1 MKVIHFI
8 AAIDKTAGGTTAYM
22 QLLSAEMKNLIELVV
37 VAGTSPTPV
46 DLPGVRVQFFNPNL
60 ARWFSVEKEF
70 VKFLKDEQPDLVHIN
85 GIWTPYNCL
94 FQKEAWRMG
103 IKVILSPH
111 GMLEPYI
118 LNRHP
123 LKKGIGL
130 ALYQDKA
137 INNADFLHVTAQ
149 SELNQVRKLGYHQ
162 PAAIIP
168 NGIDLSEVKQKT
180 DWNTSPA
187 KNMLFLSRVHPKK
200 GIELLIEAVAQ
211 LKSDQLKVIIAGEGD
226 PVYVESLKKLASQKG
241 VSHLFDFVGGV
252 YGNQKWEL
260 FQKADLFVLPT
271 YSENFGIVIAEAL
284 ATGIPVITTTGTPWK
299 ELETYLCGWW
309 IELSATNLT
318 KALAEAINT
327 SSEDLKAM
335 GLRGRKLVA
344 EKYSVESVS
353 GKMKILY
360 DWILNNCEKPKF
372 INTSK

>member
-22 QLLSAEMKNLIELVV
+22 QLLSAELKNWIELVV

-46 DLPGVRVQFFNPNL
+46 DLTGVRVHFFNQNL
-60 ARWFSVEKEF
+60 LRWFSIQKEF
-70 VKFLKDEQPDLVHIN
+70 EKFLKDEKPDLVHIN
-85 GIWTPYNCL
+85 GIWTPYNWL
-94 FQKEAWRMG
+94 FQKEAQRQG

-123 LKKGIGL
+123 LKKKIGL

-137 INNADFLHVTAQ
+137 INNADFLHATAQ
-149 SELNQVRKLGYHQ
+149 SELDQFRKLGYDQ
-162 PAAIIP
+162 SAAIIP

-180 DWNTSPA
+180 DWNTGPV

-200 GIELLIEAVAQ
+200 GIELFIEAVAQ
-211 LKSDQLKVIIAGEGD
+211 LKSDQFKVTIAGEGA
-226 PVYVESLKKLASQKG
+226 PAYVESLKKLAFQKG
-241 VSHLFDFVGGV
+241 VFHLFDFVGGV

-299 ELETYLCGWW
+299 ELETYHCGWW
-309 IELSATNLT
+309 IELSATNLIT
-318 KALAEAINT
+318 ALAEAINT
-327 SSEDLKAM
+327 NSEDLKVM
-335 GLRGRKLVA
+335 GLRGRKLV
-344 EKYSVESVS
+344 EERYSIQSVVT
-353 GKMKILY
+353 KMQQLY
-360 DWILNNCEKPKF
+360 KSFQKKN
-372 INTSK
+372 